1 MGALD
6 LGLVTPHLEL
16 PCKRPKP
23 YMRGC
28 KHRPLLWGH
37 LLEGR
42 ALGFQVKEGIL
53 KSAILTQSSN
63 PSKHNRA
70 SWGKHIPSL
79 QTGRRNPANHSHK
92 TLVPPFSPSLCKNV
106 CRFRKYTAAFGIAP
120 LLGPIS
126 ETRKGF
132 PTS

>member
-6 LGLVTPHLEL
+6 VGLVTPHLEL
-16 PCKRPKP
+16 PCQRPKP
-23 YMRGC
+23 YMRGRE
-28 KHRPLLWGH
+28 HPLWGH

-53 KSAILTQSSN
+53 KSAILTQ
-63 PSKHNRA
+63 
-70 SWGKHIPSL
+70 WGKHILSL
-79 QTGRRNPANHSHK
+79 QTGRRNTANHSHK
-92 TLVPPFSPSLCKNV
+92 TLVPPFSPSVCKNA